1 MVTQLNNFKFTAEL
15 HDLGQFNEEWSGI
28 LSPLYDRDLVNKYV
42 HKQFWEDASK
52 WIDFSENFDYWKW
65 LLQKSQESFSLES
78 SGFLRILDVGSGGGN
93 TVFPL
98 LELYP
103 HANVIAS
110 DLSVPLLR
118 YLKQYYDKYYSNH
131 HLLVIQMNA
140 EELIFEDN
148 QMDLVVGGAIL
159 HHLLCPS
166 KALEEI
172 YRVLTP
178 GRLAVF
184 YEPFE
189 IGNQIIAL
197 TLKHLITLNHLCPEL
212 EHIHPDII
220 NTFKNL
226 CNEINIRKGIDKT
239 GLIYQQIED
248 KWLFTKGYLENIATS
263 IGFSEIVIYPIHNTN
278 NPFSHQINY
287 LLQAINKV
295 DVAALPQ
302 WATKHIHDIDQVFSE
317 ELRNELLIEGCVI
330 LKK

>member
-1 MVTQLNNFKFTAEL
+1 MQLNNFKFTTEL

-28 LSPLYDRDLVNKYV
+28 LSPLYDRDLVKKFV

-52 WIDFSENFDYWKW
+52 WIDFSQNFDYWKW
-65 LLQKSQESFSLES
+65 LLQRSQKSFYLES
-78 SGFLRILDVGSGGGN
+78 SDVLRILDVGSGGGN
-93 TVFPL
+93 TIFPL

-118 YLKQYYDKYYSNH
+118 YLKKYYDKHYSNH
-131 HLLVIQMNA
+131 HLLIIQMNA

-166 KALEEI
+166 KALAEV

-178 GRLAVF
+178 GRAAIF

-197 TLKHLITLNHLCPEL
+197 TIKHLITINHLLSPGI
-212 EHIHPDII
+212 EHIQPHIIDTFESLCKDI
-220 NTFKNL
+220 NV
-226 CNEINIRKGIDKT
+226 RKGIDKT
-239 GLIYQQIED
+239 GLRYQQIED
-248 KWLFTKGYLENIATS
+248 KWLFTKGYLENIAAS
-263 IGFSEIVIYPIHNTN
+263 IGFSEIIIYPIHNTN
-278 NPFSHQINY
+278 NPFSRQINY

-295 DVAALPQ
+295 DAAALPQ
-302 WATKHIHDIDQVFSE
+302 WVIKYIHDIDQFFSE